1 MDLNKLV
8 SKINQELAGLQG
20 SNQPPELY
28 EPIRYILD
36 LGGKRLRPL
45 LVILA
50 YSLYKNDIE
59 KVLKP
64 AAAVEVFHN
73 FTLVHDDIMD
83 EAPLRR
89 GKATVHEKWNSNLAI
104 LSGDVMLIKAYEL
117 FETVED
123 AALFKRV
130 IKAFNACAIEVCE
143 GQQHDMNFEAKDN
156 VTADEYMRMIRQKTA
171 VLLGF
176 SLELG
181 GILAGANE
189 VNCKGLKE
197 FGIDIGI
204 GFQLKDDLLDVYADK
219 ADFGKQVGGDII
231 ANKKTYLLI
240 KALENADTATKI
252 TLEDWLQK
260 KDFDKKEKVA
270 AVKKIYDKLNIQY
283 IAAQKM
289 NEYFKKGFQSLEEL
303 AVHEER
309 KNVLLTFTKNLIN
322 RKK

>member
-1 MDLNKLV
+1 MDLNILF
-8 SKINQELAGLQG
+8 SKINKELLQLEV
-20 SNQPPELY
+20 SNKPIELY

-36 LGGKRLRPL
+36 LGGKRLRPM

-50 YSLYKNDIE
+50 YSLYKKDFE
-59 KVLKP
+59 KILKP

-73 FTLVHDDIMD
+73 FTLMHDDIMD

-89 GKATVHEKWNSNLAI
+89 GKKTVHEKWDSNLAI

-117 FETVED
+117 FEEIEG
-123 AALFKRV
+123 AAFKRV
-130 IKAFNACAIEVCE
+130 IKAFNACAIQVCE
-143 GQQHDMNFEAKDN
+143 GQQHDMNFETKDTI
-156 VTADEYMRMIRQKTA
+156 TADEYMEMIRQKTA
-171 VLLGF
+171 VLIGF

-181 GILAGANE
+181 AILAGASE
-189 VNCKGLKE
+189 EDCKRLKA

-231 ANKKTYLLI
+231 ANKKTFLLI

-252 TLEDWLQK
+252 VLDGWLK
-260 KDFDKKEKVA
+260 KVSFDKKEKVE
-270 AVKKIYDKLNIQY
+270 AVKEIYDKLNIQY

-289 NEYFKKGFQSLEEL
+289 NEYFEKGFQSLAAWDVDEEQ
-303 AVHEER
+303 

>member
-8 SKINQELAGLQG
+8 SKINQELLQLEV
-20 SNQPPELY
+20 SDKPTELY

-50 YSLYKNDIE
+50 YSLYKKDFE
-59 KVLKP
+59 KILKP

-73 FTLVHDDIMD
+73 FTLMHDDIMD

-89 GKATVHEKWNSNLAI
+89 GKETVHEKWNSNLAI

-117 FETVED
+117 FEEIEG
-123 AALFKRV
+123 AAFKRV
-130 IKAFNACAIEVCE
+130 VKAFNTCAIEVCE
-143 GQQHDMNFEAKDN
+143 GQQHDMNFETHDL
-156 VTADEYMRMIRQKTA
+156 VSPEDYMEMIRQKTA

-181 GILAGANE
+181 GILAGADKE
-189 VNCKGLKE
+189 DCKRLKA

-231 ANKKTYLLI
+231 ANKKTFLLI
-240 KALENADTATKI
+240 KALENADAATKI

-260 KDFDKKEKVA
+260 KDFNKKEKVE
-270 AVKKIYDKLNIQY
+270 AVKEIYDKLNIQY

-289 NEYFKKGFQSLEEL
+289 NEYFEKGFKSLAALNVDEEQ
-303 AVHEER
+303 

>member
-8 SKINQELAGLQG
+8 SKINQELLQLKV
-20 SNQPPELY
+20 SDEPTELY

-117 FETVED
+117 FETVDD
-123 AALFKRV
+123 AVFKRV
-130 IKAFNACAIEVCE
+130 IKAFNVCAIEVCE
-143 GQQHDMNFEAKDN
+143 GQQHDMNFETNDV

-171 VLLGF
+171 ILLGF

-181 GILAGANE
+181 GILAGANK
-189 VNCKGLKE
+189 VDCKRLKE

-204 GFQLKDDLLDVYADK
+204 GFQLKDDLLDVYAHK

-231 ANKKTYLLI
+231 ANKKTFLLI
-240 KALENADTATKI
+240 KALENADVATKI
-252 TLEDWLQK
+252 TIEGWLK
-260 KDFDKKEKVA
+260 KENFDKKEKVA
-270 AVKKIYDKLNIQY
+270 AVKAIYDKLKIRY
-283 IAAQKM
+283 IAEEKT
-289 NEYFKKGFQSLEEL
+289 NEYFEKGFQSLEDL
-303 AVHEER
+303 AVNEER